1 MRTTTAALVLAV
13 LLAGCSGPEGAPA
26 PSSPPSSRP
35 ASPSAA
41 GDSSSAPSPGSS
53 APLSSSPGASSP
65 ATTAPSAAT
74 SSRPSGSPTPAPSSS
89 AAKQSEPSGPSEPSR
104 TARDVDSADSPTVV
118 VNKARPLDPVDYA
131 PGSLESV
138 DGVPLRPE
146 AAAALEA
153 LRAEAAAAGHHL
165 TVLSG
170 YRSYGRQQQVYA
182 GWVSHHGSAEAADRI
197 SARPGHSEHQTGLAV
212 DLGDAASPDCDL
224 DACFGTTPAGRWVA
238 AHAHEHGFVVRFPE
252 GAEQVTGFSAEP
264 WHLRWLGAEAAAQV
278 HAGGGVVET
287 VFGLPDAPG
296 YRG

>member
-1 MRTTTAALVLAV
+1 MQRMRTTTTALVLVV
-13 LLAGCSGPEGAPA
+13 LLAGCSDPEGAPA
-26 PSSPPSSRP
+26 PSSPPSPRP

-41 GDSSSAPSPGSS
+41 GGSSSIPAPGS
-53 APLSSSPGASSP
+53 SSP
-65 ATTAPSAAT
+65 ATTTPSAGAPSR
-74 SSRPSGSPTPAPSSS
+74 SSGSPMPAPSSS
-89 AAKQSEPSGPSEPSR
+89 SAQQSEPSGSLEPR
-104 TARDVDSADSPTVV
+104 RAARDVDSADSPTVV

-146 AAAALEA
+146 AAAALED

-238 AHAHEHGFVVRFPE
+238 AHAHEHGFVVRYPE

-287 VFGLPDAPG
+287 VSGLPDAPG

>member
-1 MRTTTAALVLAV
+1 MPRMRTTTAALVLAV

-41 GDSSSAPSPGSS
+41 GDSSSAASPE
-53 APLSSSPGASSP
+53 SSPP
-65 ATTAPSAAT
+65 ATTAPSAAA
-74 SSRPSGSPTPAPSSS
+74 SSRSSDSPMPAPSSS
-89 AAKQSEPSGPSEPSR
+89 AAQRSEPSGPTEPSR
-104 TARDVDSADSPTVV
+104 AARDVDSADSPTVV

-131 PGSLESV
+131 PNSLESV

-146 AAAALEA
+146 AAAALED

-238 AHAHEHGFVVRFPE
+238 AHAHEHGFVVRYPE

>member
-1 MRTTTAALVLAV
+1 MPRMRTTTAALVLAV

-41 GDSSSAPSPGSS
+41 GDSSPAPSPES
-53 APLSSSPGASSP
+53 SSP
-65 ATTAPSAAT
+65 ATTAPSAAA
-74 SSRPSGSPTPAPSSS
+74 SSRSSGSPMPAPPSS
-89 AAKQSEPSGPSEPSR
+89 AAQRSEPSGPSEPSR
-104 TARDVDSADSPTVV
+104 AARDVDSADSPTVV

-146 AAAALEA
+146 TAAALED

-212 DLGDAASPDCDL
+212 DLGDAATPDCDL

-238 AHAHEHGFVVRFPE
+238 AHAHEHGFVVRYPE

-264 WHLRWLGAEAAAQV
+264 WHLRWLGAEAAEQV